1 MLRVYAA
8 ALIATLSLSVAPTL
22 ANAAPPASSDTAR
35 YGKAATDA
43 FYARQFDTLW
53 DRMTLRMRDAIKSR
67 QALAA
72 FGAQVGSQLGSER
85 ELLDETSSAQGDN
98 GVYER
103 RARFDGF
110 PGAVLVRWV
119 FDKDGQITGM
129 TIQPDPQAVAPS
141 AYVDYQTKTSLRLPF
156 RDEALVFWGGRELA
170 NNQHAS
176 VANQRYALDLL
187 VTREQRSYSGD
198 GKRNEDF
205 FCFGRTISAPGA
217 GRVVTMVDA
226 VDDNMPGQMNRKE
239 LLGNHVVID
248 HGNGEFSLLAHLRR
262 GSVAVRQGEKVSAGQ
277 AVGECGNSG
286 NSSEPHLHYQLQNGA
301 VFGTAA
307 VLPAQFVDY
316 LADGQ
321 PVARGEPVK
330 GQTIRPAH

>member
-1 MLRVYAA
+1 MLRVVP
-8 ALIATLSLSVAPTL
+8 ATLAAIYLSAVATLAHAGAPTSL
-22 ANAAPPASSDTAR
+22 ETAR

-43 FYARQFDTLW
+43 FYARQFDALW
-53 DRMTLRMRDAIKSR
+53 ERMTMRMRDAIKSR

-85 ELLDETSSAQGDN
+85 ELLDESSSAQGDN

-103 RARFDGF
+103 RARFDGY

-129 TIQPDPQAVAPS
+129 TIQPDPKTLAPS
-141 AYVDYQTKTSLRLPF
+141 EYVDYQTRTTLRLPF
-156 RDEALVFWGGRELA
+156 RDDTLVFWGGRELA

-176 VANQRYALDLL
+176 VSNQRYALDLL
-187 VTREQRSYSGD
+187 MTREQRSFSGE
-198 GKRNEDF
+198 GRRNEEY
-205 FCFGRTISAPGA
+205 FCFGRTVSAPAA
-217 GRVVTMVDA
+217 GRVVVQLDA
-226 VDDNMPGQMNRKE
+226 VDDNVPGQMNRKE

-262 GSVAVRQGEKVSAGQ
+262 GSVVVRQGEKVSAGQ

-286 NSSEPHLHYQLQNGA
+286 NSSEPHLHYQLQNGPA
-301 VFGTAA
+301 FGTAA
-307 VLPAQFVDY
+307 VLPAQFTDY

>member
-8 ALIATLSLSVAPTL
+8 LATLLMTIAAPF
-22 ANAAPPASSDTAR
+22 AGAAPPASSDTAKF
-35 YGKAATDA
+35 GKAATDA
-43 FYARQFDTLW
+43 FYARQFDVLW
-53 DRMTLRMRDAIKSR
+53 DRMTGRMRDAIKSR

-85 ELLDETSSAQGDN
+85 ELLDETSSAQGEN

-119 FDKDGQITGM
+119 FDKDGQISGM
-129 TIQPDPQAVAPS
+129 TIQPDPQAAAPS
-141 AYVDYQTKTSLRLPF
+141 AFVDYQSKTMLRLPF
-156 RDEALVFWGGRELA
+156 KDDALVFWGGRELA
-170 NNQHAS
+170 NNAHAA

-187 VTREQRSYSGD
+187 VSREQRTHSGE
-198 GKRNEDF
+198 GKRNDDY
-205 FCFGRTISAPGA
+205 FCFGRTVLAPASGKL
-217 GRVVTMVDA
+217 VTVLDA
-226 VDDNMPGQMNRKE
+226 VDDNVPGQMNRKE

-262 GSVAVRQGEKVSAGQ
+262 GSLVVKQGEKVGAGQ
-277 AVGECGNSG
+277 ALGECGNSG
-286 NSSEPHLHYQLQNGA
+286 NSSEPHLHYQLQNGPM
-301 VFGTAA
+301 FGAA
-307 VLPAQFVDY
+307 AALPAQFVDY

-330 GQTIRPAH
+330 GQTIKPAK

>member
-1 MLRVYAA
+1 MLRAYAA
-8 ALIATLSLSVAPTL
+8 IAALLMTVGSSSAAG
-22 ANAAPPASSDTAR
+22 APPASSDTAR

-53 DRMTLRMRDAIKSR
+53 ERMTVRMRDAIKSR

-85 ELLDETSSAQGDN
+85 ELLDETSTAQGEN

-119 FDKDGQITGM
+119 FDREGQITGM
-129 TIQPDPQAVAPS
+129 TIQPDPQSATPS
-141 AYVDYQTKTSLRLPF
+141 AFGDYQNKTVLRLPF
-156 RDEALVFWGGRELA
+156 KEDALVFWGGRELA
-170 NNQHAS
+170 NNAHAAL
-176 VANQRYALDLL
+176 ANQRFALDLL
-187 VTREQRSYSGD
+187 MQRELRTHSGE
-198 GKRNEDF
+198 GRRNEEY
-205 FCFGRTISAPGA
+205 FCFGRTVGAPAPGK
-217 GRVVTMVDA
+217 VVAAVDA
-226 VDDNMPGQMNRKE
+226 VDDNVPGQMNRKE

-248 HGNGEFSLLAHLRR
+248 HGNSEFSLLAHLRR
-262 GSVAVRQGEKVSAGQ
+262 GSVLVKVGEKVSVGQ
-277 AVGECGNSG
+277 ALGECGNSG
-286 NSSEPHLHYQLQNGA
+286 NSSEPHLHYQLQNGP
-301 VFGTAA
+301 VFGAA
-307 VLPAQFVDY
+307 AALPAQFVEY

-330 GQTIRPAH
+330 GQTVRPAK